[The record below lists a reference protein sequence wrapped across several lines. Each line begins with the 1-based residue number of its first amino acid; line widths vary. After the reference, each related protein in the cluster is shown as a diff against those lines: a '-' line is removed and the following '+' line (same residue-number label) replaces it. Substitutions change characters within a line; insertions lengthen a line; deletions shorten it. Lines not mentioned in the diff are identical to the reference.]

1 MTTAVSPLAAND
13 LEHVLQHTADA
24 WPVLAGRRLFI
35 TGGTGFFG
43 CWLLETLLAANRK
56 LGPGIEATVLSR
68 NPAAFAR
75 RRPDLATAPGI
86 RWARGSA
93 IDFTPESVAR
103 ALGVAG
109 ERLAFDAVIHLAT
122 EADNARTVADPAA
135 AIDTIAGSTRRTL
148 EFASAVGA
156 RRFLFTSSGSVYGR
170 QPPELDKMSE
180 DFPGSSEPAHLNAAY
195 AISGKAKCAAEALC
209 GAFRQER
216 GIEVVIAR
224 CFAFAGPHL
233 PLTGKFAFGNF
244 VADALTGHD
253 IVIKGDGTPV
263 RSYLY
268 AADLAIWLWT
278 LLARGAAGRV
288 YNVGSEH
295 PVNIR
300 ELAEAVTRLLAPERR
315 VRVLQTPDPS
325 APAERYVP
333 DTRRAREELGLA
345 ERISLEEAILRTAA
359 WARRQGS

>member
-1 MTTAVSPLAAND
+1 MTTAVSPLASND

-24 WPVLAGRRLFI
+24 WPVLAGQRLFI

-43 CWLLETLLAANRK
+43 CWLLETLLAADRK
-56 LGPGIEATVLSR
+56 LSLGIEATVLSR
-68 NPAAFAR
+68 DPDAFAR
-75 RRPDLATAPGI
+75 RAPHLAPGV
-86 RWARGSA
+86 RWVRGSA
-93 IDFTPESVAR
+93 TDFTPELVAR
-103 ALGVAG
+103 ELGVTVEG
-109 ERLAFDAVIHLAT
+109 LAFDAVIHLAT
-122 EADNARTVADPAA
+122 EADNVRTLADPAA
-135 AIDTIAGSTRRTL
+135 AVDVIAGSTRRAL
-148 EFASAVGA
+148 EFAARVGA

-170 QPPELDKMSE
+170 QPPELAKIPE
-180 DFPGSSEPAHLNAAY
+180 DFPGSSDPAHLNAAY
-195 AISGKAKCAAEALC
+195 AISGQAKRAAENLC
-209 GAFRQER
+209 TAFWKER
-216 GIEVVIAR
+216 GIEVVVAR

-233 PLTGKFAFGNF
+233 PLEGKFAFGNF
-244 VADALTGHD
+244 LADALAGRD
-253 IVIKGDGTPV
+253 LIVKGDGTPV

-315 VRVLQTPDPS
+315 VRVRQTPNPS

-345 ERISLEEAILRTAA
+345 ERISLEEAIVRTAA
-359 WARRQGS
+359 WARNCEDKH